1 MDEAKELIYHGTQPE
16 EDVMAKVKYEDI
28 PEERRKKWASHMA
41 TFDGVASNDDEFEEW
56 LAVWMHCIYKDGDY
70 EAYMKMLPQKYRDSR
85 ENFEH
90 MLHGDLS
97 FHRGEYRHITEFDR
111 WRVENLDPEIK
122 KLADMAAHAPQY
134 DWQDLYALERQ
145 KLLCMRTY
153 FSHSR
158 ISDGAGNFDGKM
170 WLDICLSL
178 LEHIEADGNS
188 IPYTRIKKMNIRN
201 VKGLVSK
208 DVLDDYL
215 SAKEPR
221 NFSIMVISQVVANDL
236 QRRLPGRPCVYF
248 LSVPV
253 PGVNPTSMARRKGVA
268 GHA

>member
-16 EDVMAKVKYEDI
+16 EDVMPKVKYEDI

-122 KLADMAAHAPQY
+122 KLVDMAAHAPQY

-170 WLDICLSL
+170 WL
-178 LEHIEADGNS
+178 
-188 IPYTRIKKMNIRN
+188 T
-201 VKGLVSK
+201 
-208 DVLDDYL
+208 
-215 SAKEPR
+215 SA
-221 NFSIMVISQVVANDL
+221 
-236 QRRLPGRPCVYF
+236 
-248 LSVPV
+248 
-253 PGVNPTSMARRKGVA
+253 
-268 GHA
+268 